1 MSSPFARSLNA
12 AAPFALPANHYCL
25 TSQSYGAET
34 YDSVG
39 RATYIGA
46 STKGFPF
53 NAAVLNGP
61 PSAAYVPRGV
71 GKTRALMGATRPPSG
86 MASWGQMRTAH
97 QTMKYTPVF
106 PMLP

>member
-1 MSSPFARSLNA
+1 MFFLRD
-12 AAPFALPANHYCL
+12 FDALINGI
-25 TSQSYGAET
+25 YGLVCEI
-34 YDSVG
+34 YSI
-39 RATYIGA
+39 R
-46 STKGFPF
+46 
-53 NAAVLNGP
+53 
-61 PSAAYVPRGV
+61 AYVPRGV